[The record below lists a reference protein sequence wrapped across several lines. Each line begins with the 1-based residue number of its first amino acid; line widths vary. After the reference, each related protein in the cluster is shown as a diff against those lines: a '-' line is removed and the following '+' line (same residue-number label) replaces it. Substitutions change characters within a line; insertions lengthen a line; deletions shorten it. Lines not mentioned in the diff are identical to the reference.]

1 IGIKEPK
8 ELQFTKVNIYQYI
21 KIIFTIIYFY
31 SREENCFSSL
41 VFLYICF
48 LGEMMNNKKSLL
60 HFVDASIVHKDIK
73 ANDYVVAKVGYFFRD
88 VHERRCKVLI
98 ESDLNISLTDSFVI
112 ISKEEAEELVREK
125 MKPNDVINYLKEE
138 NRSLKEKIKSLEA

>member
-1 IGIKEPK
+1 
-8 ELQFTKVNIYQYI
+8 
-21 KIIFTIIYFY
+21 
-31 SREENCFSSL
+31 
-41 VFLYICF
+41 
-48 LGEMMNNKKSLL
+48 MNNKKSLL

-73 ANDYVVAKVGYFFRD
+73 SNDYVVAKVGYFFRD

>member
-1 IGIKEPK
+1 
-8 ELQFTKVNIYQYI
+8 
-21 KIIFTIIYFY
+21 
-31 SREENCFSSL
+31 
-41 VFLYICF
+41 
-48 LGEMMNNKKSLL
+48 MMNNKKSLL

-73 ANDYVVAKVGYFFRD
+73 VNDYVVAKVGYFFRD

-138 NRSLKEKIKSLEA
+138 NKSLKEKIKSLEA

>member
-1 IGIKEPK
+1 M
-8 ELQFTKVNIYQYI
+8 FMW
-21 KIIFTIIYFY
+21 
-31 SREENCFSSL
+31 S
-41 VFLYICF
+41 
-48 LGEMMNNKKSLL
+48 
-60 HFVDASIVHKDIK
+60 
-73 ANDYVVAKVGYFFRD
+73 VVAKVGYFFRD

-112 ISKEEAEELVREK
+112 VSKEEAEELVREK

>member
-1 IGIKEPK
+1 MSVEKLRRKVLFSLILILVGI
-8 ELQFTKVNIYQYI
+8 
-21 KIIFTIIYFY
+21 
-31 SREENCFSSL
+31 
-41 VFLYICF
+41 
-48 LGEMMNNKKSLL
+48 SLL
-60 HFVDASIVHKDIK
+60 L
-73 ANDYVVAKVGYFFRD
+73 NDYVVAKVGYFFRD

>member
-1 IGIKEPK
+1 
-8 ELQFTKVNIYQYI
+8 
-21 KIIFTIIYFY
+21 
-31 SREENCFSSL
+31 
-41 VFLYICF
+41 
-48 LGEMMNNKKSLL
+48 MMNNKKSLL

-112 ISKEEAEELVREK
+112 ISKEEAEELVLEK